1 MISNESN
8 QGRILKANL
17 KILVIGLWALPI
29 FVSSFILT
37 FHDLQIDLN
46 NIPFLLIESIGTAF
60 VWLVVVLL
68 LMIINYLAARKFV
81 FGFDLM
87 KLMKTFRI
95 TYISSS
101 ILISPILGVCFW
113 KLFMRKELTD
123 SLDARIDILITST
136 SVYFVATLLFGEF
149 LIRFLT
155 NDAIKEI

>member
-8 QGRILKANL
+8 QDRILKTKL
-17 KILVIGLWALPI
+17 KILVIGLWVLPI
-29 FVSSFILT
+29 FVSSFVLT

-68 LMIINYLAARKFV
+68 LMIINYLVARKFV
-81 FGFDLM
+81 FGFDLVKMM
-87 KLMKTFRI
+87 KMFRI

-101 ILISPILGVCFW
+101 ILIAPILGICFW
-113 KLFMRKELTD
+113 KIFMRKELTD
-123 SLDARIDILITST
+123 SFDTRIDVLITST
-136 SVYFVATLLFGEF
+136 SIYFVTTLLFGEF

-155 NDAIKEI
+155 YDAIKEI